1 MQTKYNY
8 NLLLAQIATLILVV
22 NSVTANLL
30 EKLTEMALTSKYRV
44 TSESQERTEDILS
57 MGQYFQ
63 DIFSEHLAPLK
74 VEFGHVCENP
84 TEWEQRFE
92 RKDFDNNRYSGK
104 VKWGNKNGE
113 YGEQYWDL
121 NH

>member
-30 EKLTEMALTSKYRV
+30 EKLTEMALTEEAS
-44 TSESQERTEDILS
+44 TEQDILS
-57 MGQYFQ
+57 TGQYFQ

-84 TEWEQRFE
+84 TEWEQRIE

>member
-1 MQTKYNY
+1 MQLKYHFHLFLTQFVTI
-8 NLLLAQIATLILVV
+8 LLLV
-22 NSVTANLL
+22 NSITANLL
-30 EKLTEMALTSKYRV
+30 EKLTEMTSTDVNK
-44 TSESQERTEDILS
+44 EGKQEETGILS

-63 DIFSEHLAPLK
+63 DIFSEQLTPFKL
-74 VEFGHVCENP
+74 EFGHVCENP
-84 TEWEQRFE
+84 SEWEQRFE

-104 VKWGNKNGE
+104 VKWGNRNGE